1 MTRHTLL
8 KLAAL
13 FSYCGGPLFIAD
25 ELKPRFDGGLAGFWL
40 TFPPV
45 GVMILGALSLG
56 DSHSSGWARAMV
68 WAGKVGLF
76 LALGMHGYA
85 IWCFAHGEHPF
96 NQSLHTFGIVVGVVW
111 SFAYLIEARRWEA
124 SAPQPVAAG
133 DRASA
138 DPIEPS

>member
-13 FSYCGGPLFIAD
+13 FSYCGGPLFISND
-25 ELKPRFDGGLAGFWL
+25 LKQRFEGSLTGFWL

-45 GVMILGALSLG
+45 GFMIIGALCLG
-56 DSHSSGWARAMV
+56 DSPTSRWARAMV

-76 LALGMHGYA
+76 LALGMHAYA
-85 IWCFAHGEHPF
+85 VWCFAHGEHPF
-96 NQSLHTFGIVVGVVW
+96 NQSLHTFGIIVGVVW
-111 SFAYLIEARRWEA
+111 SIVYLLEARRWEA
-124 SAPQPVAAG
+124 LPGGPTHAVDP
-133 DRASA
+133 AST